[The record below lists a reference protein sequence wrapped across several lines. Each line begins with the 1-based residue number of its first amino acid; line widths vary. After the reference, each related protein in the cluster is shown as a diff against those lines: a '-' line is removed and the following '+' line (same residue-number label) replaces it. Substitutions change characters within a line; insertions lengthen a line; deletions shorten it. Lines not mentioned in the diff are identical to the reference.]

1 MRTLLH
7 KQAIRYRVVYFQR
20 LSQGKHI
27 TIHRKTIMTF
37 KRTHTCGELSA
48 NQIGEEVT
56 LNGWVGPRR
65 DLGGVIFI
73 DLRDRYGITQIVF
86 TETDDKVHAQAEH
99 LRAEYVI
106 GIKGK
111 VIARGEE
118 NINPNLPTG
127 EIEIEVTDLQI
138 YSEAET
144 PPFEIKDGIATNEEV
159 RLRYR
164 YLDLRRPEMQQKLM
178 LRSKAYQ
185 AIRAFYHDHN
195 FAEVET
201 PVLMK
206 STPEGARDYLVP
218 SRVNPGKF
226 FALPQSPQTYKQLLM
241 VSGYDRYFQITKC
254 FRDEDLRADR
264 QPEFTQVDV
273 EMSFVDEE
281 AIFDMH
287 EGLMQTIFKETIGV
301 DIDTPFPRM
310 TYEDALSTYGSDKP
324 DTRFGLEFVD
334 FSEIVKDA
342 EFKVFSGT
350 VAKGGAVVGI
360 TIPGQGEMG
369 RGAIDRW
376 TERVKKET
384 GAGGLIYIKM
394 QEDGVLCSVAKFL
407 TQDIVDAM
415 VEASGAQT
423 GDLVF
428 LLAGPKPSVLEQLGQ
443 LRLMVG
449 EEFNLINKDAF
460 NLLWVTDFPL
470 LEWDAES
477 HRYHAMHHPFT
488 SPKEEE
494 MGALESDPA
503 SIKARAYDLV
513 MNGSEIGGG
522 SIRIHNRKVQE
533 QMFKL
538 LGIGQEEAEEKFGFL
553 LDAFKYGAPPH
564 GGIALGLDRIVMLLT
579 GAGSLREVIAFP
591 KNQRAQSMMDSSPAE
606 VEKEQLDELHISL
619 KRIVN

>member
-1 MRTLLH
+1 
-7 KQAIRYRVVYFQR
+7 
-20 LSQGKHI
+20 
-27 TIHRKTIMTF
+27 MTF
-37 KRTHTCGELSA
+37 RRTHTCGELTA
-48 NQIGEEVT
+48 KNIGEEIV

-73 DLRDRYGITQIVF
+73 DLRDRYGVTQIIF
-86 TETDDKVHAQAEH
+86 TETDADLHEKAEK

-111 VIARGEE
+111 VIPRGDE
-118 NINPNLPTG
+118 NINPNLTTG
-127 EIEIEVTDLQI
+127 EIEIEVTELEI
-138 YSEAET
+138 YSEADT
-144 PPFEIKDGIATNEEV
+144 PPFEIKDGISTNEET

-164 YLDLRRPEMQQKLM
+164 YLDLRRPEMQDKLM
-178 LRSKAYQ
+178 LRSKTYQ
-185 AIRAFYHDHN
+185 AVRAFYHSN
-195 FAEVET
+195 GFAEVET

-264 QPEFTQVDV
+264 QPEFTQIDV
-273 EMSFVDEE
+273 EMSFVDED
-281 AIFDMH
+281 AIFEMH
-287 EGLMQTIFKETIGV
+287 EGLMKNIFKETVGL
-301 DIDTPFPRM
+301 DIQTPFPRM
-310 TYEDALSTYGSDKP
+310 SYEDAMNTYGSDKP

-350 VAKGGAVVGI
+350 VANGGAVVGI

-394 QEDGVLCSVAKFL
+394 QEDGPLCSVAKFL
-407 TQDIVDAM
+407 TQEIVDQM
-415 VEASGAQT
+415 VEAAGANT

-428 LLAGPKPSVLEQLGQ
+428 ILAGPKPSVLEQLGG

-449 EEFNLINKDAF
+449 EEFGLIDKDAF

-470 LEWDAES
+470 LEWDEDS
-477 HRYHAMHHPFT
+477 RRYHAMHHPFT
-488 SPKEEE
+488 SPKAEE
-494 MGALESDPA
+494 MDKLEADPG
-503 SIKARAYDLV
+503 SVKARAYDLV

-522 SIRIHNRKVQE
+522 SIRIHSRKVQE

-538 LGIGQEEAEEKFGFL
+538 LGIEQEEAEEKFGFL

-579 GAGSLREVIAFP
+579 GAGSLRDVIAFP
-591 KNQRAQSMMDSSPAE
+591 KNQKAQSMMDSSPAE
-606 VEKEQLDELHISL
+606 VEKDQLDELHISL
-619 KRIVN
+619 KKIIK

>member
-1 MRTLLH
+1 MRIFRAFAT
-7 KQAIRYRVVYFQR
+7 QN
-20 LSQGKHI
+20 I
-27 TIHRKTIMTF
+27 TPRFTKNMIF
-37 KRTHTCGELSA
+37 KRTHTCGELTEEH
-48 NQIGEEVT
+48 IGQKVA

-65 DLGGVIFI
+65 DLGGLIFI

-86 TETDDKVHAQAEH
+86 TETDEELHAKAEG

-111 VIARGEE
+111 VIPRGEE
-118 NINPNLPTG
+118 NVNPNLVTG

-138 YSEAET
+138 YSEADT
-144 PPFEIKDGIATNEEV
+144 PPFEIKDGIPTNEET

-164 YLDLRRPEMQQKLM
+164 YLDLRRPEMQEKLM

-185 AIRAFYHDHN
+185 AIRAYYHANH

-264 QPEFTQVDV
+264 QPEFTQIDV

-281 AIFDMH
+281 MVFEMH
-287 EGLMQTIFKETIGV
+287 EGLIKTIFKETIGV
-301 DIDTPFPRM
+301 DIHTPFPRM
-310 TYEDALSTYGSDKP
+310 SYDDAMSTYGSDKP

-334 FSEIVKDA
+334 FSDIVKDA

-350 VAKGGAVVGI
+350 VANGGAVVGI

-407 TQDIVDAM
+407 TDEIVDKM
-415 VEASGAQT
+415 VEVSEART

-428 LLAGPKPSVLEQLGQ
+428 ILAGPKPSVLEQLGQ

-449 EEFNLINKDAF
+449 EEFDLIDKERF

-470 LEWDAES
+470 LEWDEETR
-477 HRYHAMHHPFT
+477 RYHAMHHPFT

-494 MGALESDPA
+494 MHKLESDPG
-503 SIKARAYDLV
+503 SVKARAYDLV
-513 MNGSEIGGG
+513 LNGSEIGGG
-522 SIRIHNRKVQE
+522 SIRIHSRLVQQ

-579 GAGSLREVIAFP
+579 KAGSLRDVIAFP

-606 VEKEQLDELHISL
+606 VEQEQLDELHISL
-619 KRIVN
+619 KRIIK